1 MEYYSA
7 IKGNEIMIFVTTWM
21 DLEII
26 IVMKSE
32 KRQILYDIIYLGNL
46 KYGTSELIYKSA
58 TDAQRTDLWLLRE
71 GVEEGWSGNLQ
82 LADINYYM

>member
-7 IKGNEIMIFVTTWM
+7 IKRNEIMIFVTTWM

-58 TDAQRTDLWLLRE
+58 TDAQRTDL
-71 GVEEGWSGNLQ
+71 
-82 LADINYYM
+82 

>member
-7 IKGNEIMIFVTTWM
+7 IKRNEIMIFVTTWM

-46 KYGTSELIYKSA
+46 KYGTSELIYTGKRLA
-58 TDAQRTDLWLLRE
+58 VVKGRE
-71 GVEEGWSGNLQ
+71 
-82 LADINYYM
+82 